1 MMGRAFFGRCG
12 SSMVQRRLIAA
23 LVAVSVGAAAFL
35 AGGGASAQ
43 TMSDMI
49 SKKSAKAQEKK
60 DKLVVESKELV
71 YDKDKNTV
79 SASGNAQL
87 YYQGRV
93 LEADKVTY
101 DRNTSRVYAEGN
113 AKLTEA
119 DGQVAY
125 GDKFELTDDF
135 KDGFIDSLRV
145 VTIDMTRFAAPRA
158 ERSDGETTV
167 FEKGTYT
174 ACEACKDDPSKPPL
188 WQVRAK
194 RIIHKN
200 EERMVYYEDATLE
213 FYGVPIAWVPYF
225 SAPDAT
231 VKRKSGFLAPR
242 YVFSTALGYGISVPY
257 FWNLAPNYDLTI
269 TPTLLSRQGVLG
281 SVEWRHRLVNGSYN
295 IRASGIFQQDRSA
308 YSAGPYGAG
317 DKTFRGSIESTGKF
331 LINEKWSWGWD
342 ATLLSDKWFQQN
354 YKNHTNSASG
364 FDFTG
369 YYYTGFREATTTAY
383 LMGQGERSY
392 FETRGYY
399 FRGLS
404 YTDWQRVQPVVL
416 PVTDYDRRFQGPGVL
431 GGEVRLTANLTNVYR
446 QESDFYSLVRADGTT
461 PGRYQF
467 PTTQGSIYD
476 TCAPGS
482 YNKARCILRGP
493 GGSYTRATTEVA
505 WRRTFID
512 TIGQSWTPFA
522 SVRGDLAFTS
532 LKTSGAF
539 NQYIP
544 NFIESDNSVIGRI
557 MPVVGGTYRYPF
569 VLEASYGSHVLEPIA
584 QIIAR
589 PNEGQIGQMP
599 NEDAQSLVYDDTNLF
614 SVSKFSGYDRVEG
627 GTRANYGLQYSLHLD
642 QGGFAS
648 VLFGQSYQVAGRNS
662 YAGTD
667 AYRTGLNSGLSD
679 SAGDYVGRV
688 QVVPNGNL
696 SLTARGRFDHE
707 SFSLKHSEFQA
718 SASFY
723 GLSTSLIFAHTGAQ
737 PGLGLYV
744 HQEGLTA
751 TVRYDVTPNWYV
763 LSGVTMDLSRRA
775 TERFYQTTGNSYSSI
790 GSVAA
795 LTLGAGY
802 HDECTTFGV
811 TYTNS
816 GKLSLADG
824 TRERVQTF
832 MVKLELRS
840 LGAAKYSYN
849 DASITTDGITK

>member
-1 MMGRAFFGRCG
+1 MTGRAFFGRCG
-12 SSMVQRRLIAA
+12 SGMVQMRLIAT
-23 LVAVSVGAAAFL
+23 LVAFL
-35 AGGGASAQ
+35 AGAATELAGGTASAQ
-43 TMSDMI
+43 TMSDMLA
-49 SKKSAKAQEKK
+49 KKSEKAQAKQ

-101 DRNTSRVYAEGN
+101 DRNTSRVFAEGN

-125 GDKFELTDDF
+125 GDRFELTDDF

-145 VTIDMTRFAAPRA
+145 VTIDKTRFAAPRA
-158 ERSDGETTV
+158 ERNEGETTV
-167 FEKGTYT
+167 FEKATYT

-188 WQVRAK
+188 WQVHAK

-200 EERMVYYEDATLE
+200 QERMVYYEDATLE

-242 YVFSTALGYGISVPY
+242 YVVSTALGYGVSIPY

-269 TPTLLSRQGVLG
+269 TPTLLTRQGLLG
-281 SVEWRHRLVNGSYN
+281 TVEWRQRLVNGSYN
-295 IRASGIFQQDRSA
+295 IRASGIFQQDKSA
-308 YSAGPYGAG
+308 FLQGPYGAG
-317 DKTFRGSIESTGKF
+317 DKSFRGSIESTGKF

-354 YKNHTNSASG
+354 YKYHSNAVSG
-364 FDFTG
+364 LDATG
-369 YYYTGFREATTTAY
+369 YYYTGFREATTTAF
-383 LMGQGERSY
+383 LLGQGDRSY

-416 PVTDYDRRFQGPGVL
+416 PSTDYDRRFNGLGFL
-431 GGEVRLTANLTNVYR
+431 GGEVRLTGNLTSVYR
-446 QESDFYSLVRADGTT
+446 QESDYYSLVQANGTT
-461 PGRYQF
+461 PGRYLL
-467 PTTQGSIYD
+467 PIGNSVAIYD
-476 TCAPGS
+476 TCAPGN
-482 YNKARCILRGP
+482 YNPTKCILRGTA
-493 GGSYTRATTEVA
+493 GSYTRATTELA

-512 TIGQSWTPFA
+512 GIGQSWTPFA
-522 SVRGDLAFTS
+522 SVRGDLAFAS
-532 LKTSGAF
+532 LKTSGTF
-539 NQYIP
+539 NQYLP
-544 NFIESDNSVIGRI
+544 NFIDTNDSVIGRV

-569 VLEASYGSHVLEPIA
+569 VLETSYGSHVLEPIA
-584 QIIAR
+584 QIVAR
-589 PNEGQIGQMP
+589 PNEGQIGSMP

-614 SVSKFSGYDRVEG
+614 AVNKFSGYDRVEG

-648 VLFGQSYQVAGRNS
+648 LLFGQSYQLAGRNS
-662 YAGTD
+662 YASTD
-667 AYRTGLNSGLSD
+667 SYRTGLDSGLQTNR
-679 SAGDYVGRV
+679 GDYVGRV
-688 QVVPNGNL
+688 QLAPNDKITFTG
-696 SLTARGRFDHE
+696 RGRFNQE
-707 SFSLKHSEFQA
+707 TFSLKRMELQA
-718 SASFY
+718 TGSFM
-723 GLSTSLIFAHTGAQ
+723 GLQASLIFAHYAAQ
-737 PGLGLYV
+737 PDLGLYV
-744 HQEGLTA
+744 HQQGLTA
-751 TVRYDVTPNWYV
+751 SARYNVTPNWYV
-763 LSGVTMDLSRRA
+763 LTGVTMDLSRHA
-775 TERFYQTTGNSYSSI
+775 TERFYQTSGQVSTV

-802 HDECTTFGV
+802 QDECTTFAF

-824 TRERVQTF
+824 TSERVQTF
-832 MVKLELRS
+832 MVRLELRT
-840 LGAAKYSYN
+840 LGGAKYSYN
-849 DASITTDGITK
+849 DTSVASDGISK